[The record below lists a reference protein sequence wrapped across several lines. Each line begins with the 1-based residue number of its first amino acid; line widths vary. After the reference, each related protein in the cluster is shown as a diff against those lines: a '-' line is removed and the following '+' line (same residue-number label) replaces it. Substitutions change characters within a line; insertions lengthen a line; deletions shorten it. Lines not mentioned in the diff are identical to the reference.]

1 MRVSS
6 CRCVAQESD
15 IAVAKVI
22 DNRYSER
29 LVCIYHRDEAEHMN
43 NMAHR
48 KVGIYNETTRIVNLD
63 NNVIYLKD
71 V

>member
-29 LVCIYHRDEAEHMN
+29 LLCIYNRD
-43 NMAHR
+43 
-48 KVGIYNETTRIVNLD
+48 
-63 NNVIYLKD
+63 
-71 V
+71 